1 MPIIKL
7 ENIQKKFGQNTV
19 LDGIDLVFG
28 EGEFTVLVGPSG
40 CGKTTLLRLIAG
52 LEQVSGGKILIGD
65 RDVTKLEPRER
76 DIAMVFQNYALYPHM
91 SVYENMGFGLKARG
105 VDTGEIKRRVM
116 QVAEMLGIEVLL
128 NRKPKEL
135 SGGQQQRVAIGR
147 AVVRDPSLFLFD
159 EPLSNLDAKLRT
171 EMRTELLKLHREL
184 HATTVYVTHDQ
195 EEAMGMG
202 DCIVVL
208 NDGVIQQRGTPREIY
223 FHPINLL
230 VAGFI
235 GSPSMNM
242 VHGQISAGTFTS
254 LDGVIVLETKG
265 QPDGDVIL
273 GVRPEDIHRPINLA
287 DRQHGCALSCRADVI
302 ELLGA
307 RAIITLAMSGTELKA
322 VFEERYLKDIVEGSP
337 LTVVL
342 DLDRLHF
349 FDAATGQRLNETAQG
364 GELDGGRGANG

>member
-1 MPIIKL
+1 MPKITL
-7 ENIQKKFGQNTV
+7 ENIQKKFGKNTV
-19 LDGIDLVFG
+19 LDGIDLELG

-52 LEQVSGGKILIGD
+52 LDQVSAGKILIGD
-65 RDVTKLEPRER
+65 RDVTRLEPRER

-91 SVYENMGFGLKARG
+91 SVYENMSFGLKARG
-105 VDTGEIKRRVM
+105 VDAGEVKRRVI
-116 QVAEMLGIEVLL
+116 QVAEMLGIEILL

-195 EEAMGMG
+195 EEAMSMG
-202 DCIVVL
+202 DRIVVL
-208 NDGVIQQRGTPREIY
+208 NDGVIQQRGTPRDIY
-223 FHPINLL
+223 FHPVNLL

-242 VHGQISAGTFTS
+242 LHGKISGDRFAS
-254 LDGVIVLETKG
+254 LDGAIVVETKNL
-265 QPDGDVIL
+265 PDGDVIL
-273 GVRPEDIHRPINLA
+273 GIRPEDIHQPA
-287 DRQHGCALSCRADVI
+287 DLTAEQHGCVLNCRIDVI

-307 RAIITLAMSGTELKA
+307 RAIITLIVVGVELRA
-322 VFEERYLKDIVEGSP
+322 VIEERYLKGISEGSD
-337 LTVVL
+337 LIVVF
-342 DLDRLHF
+342 DPDRFHF
-349 FDAATGQRLNETAQG
+349 FDAVTGRRLNRDRFDEEQG
-364 GELDGGRGANG
+364 IDG